1 MLHSPYSTW
10 YSEYRVK
17 KFTSGLGPLFLFMP
31 TSTTEDT
38 EPEIEIVEPPDYS
51 SPALERHLGEQIR
64 KHAAQII
71 RGLVQKAIEGG
82 AVQAKF
88 LFDFAALAPSVPQES
103 KGESLLTL
111 IQREFQLVEPPEGTV
126 E

>member
-1 MLHSPYSTW
+1 
-10 YSEYRVK
+10 
-17 KFTSGLGPLFLFMP
+17 MP
-31 TSTTEDT
+31 TSTSQDAK
-38 EPEIEIVEPPDYS
+38 PEIEIAEALEYS
-51 SPALERHLGEQIR
+51 SPALERHLGEEIR
-64 KHAAQII
+64 KNAAQII

-88 LFDFAALAPSVPQES
+88 LFDFGALAPSVAEES

-111 IQREFQLVEPPEGTV
+111 IQREFELVEPPEGTV

>member
-1 MLHSPYSTW
+1 MA
-10 YSEYRVK
+10 
-17 KFTSGLGPLFLFMP
+17 TSA
-31 TSTTEDT
+31 EK
-38 EPEIEIVEPPDYS
+38 EHEIEIAEPREYS
-51 SPALERHLGEQIR
+51 SPGLERHLSEEIR

-71 RGLVQKAIEGG
+71 RGLVAKAAEGG

-88 LFDFAALAPSVPQES
+88 LFDFAALAPSPPEES

-111 IQREFQLVEPPEGTV
+111 IQRELQLVEPPEGTV

>member
-1 MLHSPYSTW
+1 MS
-10 YSEYRVK
+10 
-17 KFTSGLGPLFLFMP
+17 
-31 TSTTEDT
+31 TSTSQHV
-38 EPEIEIVEPPDYS
+38 EPEIDIAEPRDYS

-64 KHAAQII
+64 KNAAQII
-71 RGLVQKAIEGG
+71 CGLVQKAVEGG

-88 LFDFAALAPSVPQES
+88 LFDFAALAPSPLEES

-111 IQREFQLVEPPEGTV
+111 IQRELRLVEPPEGTV

>member
-1 MLHSPYSTW
+1 MAASVEHN
-10 YSEYRVK
+10 EAA
-17 KFTSGLGPLFLFMP
+17 
-31 TSTTEDT
+31 
-38 EPEIEIVEPPDYS
+38 IEIAEPRDFL
-51 SPALERHLGEQIR
+51 SPALERHLGDEIR

-71 RGLVQKAIEGG
+71 QGLVRKAIEGG

-88 LFDFAALAPSVPQES
+88 LFDFAALAPTVPEES

>member
-1 MLHSPYSTW
+1 MTW
-10 YSEYRVK
+10 YSEYRVEK
-17 KFTSGLGPLFLFMP
+17 VTSGRGPLFSFMR
-31 TSTTEDT
+31 TSAAQEADAA
-38 EPEIEIVEPPDYS
+38 IEIAEPHDYS
-51 SPALERHLGEQIR
+51 SPALERHLADAIR

-71 RGLVQKAIEGG
+71 HGLLQKAIEGG

-88 LFDFAALAPSVPQES
+88 LFDFAALAPSPPEEN

-111 IQREFQLVEPPEGTV
+111 IQRELQLVEPPEGTV

>member
-1 MLHSPYSTW
+1 
-10 YSEYRVK
+10 
-17 KFTSGLGPLFLFMP
+17 MP
-31 TSTTEDT
+31 TPIAPDA
-38 EPEIEIVEPPDYS
+38 EPKIEIVEPRDYS
-51 SPALERHLGEQIR
+51 SPTLERHLGGEIR

-71 RGLVQKAIEGG
+71 CGLVQKAIEGG

-88 LFDFAALAPSVPQES
+88 LFDFAALAPSPPPES

>member
-1 MLHSPYSTW
+1 
-10 YSEYRVK
+10 
-17 KFTSGLGPLFLFMP
+17 MP
-31 TSTTEDT
+31 TQSVQEA
-38 EPEIEIVEPPDYS
+38 EPAIRIAEPRDYS
-51 SPALERHLGEQIR
+51 SPTLERHLADEIR
-64 KHAAQII
+64 KHAPQII
-71 RGLVQKAIEGG
+71 RGLVQKAVEGG

-88 LFDFAALAPSVPQES
+88 LFDFAALAPSVPEES

>member
-1 MLHSPYSTW
+1 M
-10 YSEYRVK
+10 
-17 KFTSGLGPLFLFMP
+17 SGL
-31 TSTTEDT
+31 TS
-38 EPEIEIVEPPDYS
+38 PE
-51 SPALERHLGEQIR
+51 LERRLAEEIR

-71 RGLVQKAIEGG
+71 EGLIQKAIEGG

-88 LFDFAALAPSVPQES
+88 LFDFAALAPSPPEES

-111 IQREFQLVEPPEGTV
+111 IQRELQLVEPPEGTV